1 MLCWGELTSG
11 SGQNPCSQSEEI
23 LTGERVQHVC
33 SREGVT
39 VFVLENGKVYTRA
52 RGQDQK
58 SKPGQFTK
66 FKDQK
71 IHFADSGTSHI
82 LFLSKGGSLF
92 QSKVK
97 SWKTAAQTRTFSI
110 MKPQLLKD
118 LNGRK
123 IIQVACGNNHS
134 LALTKDGQLFT
145 WGQNTYGQLGLGT
158 KDACRHIPELMIS
171 LPGMPV
177 AQITAGGEHSF
188 ALSLSGTVFGWGRN
202 NHGQLGLKDT
212 EDRYIPNHVKLL
224 ELKRIIYSS
233 CGEEHTAVLTKD
245 GLVFTFGA
253 GSFGQLGHNSTEDET
268 KPHLLGYLFGK
279 KVSQIACGSFHTLA
293 FVPSIGKIFSFG
305 RGEKGQLG
313 NRETKDQLLPLPVN
327 ITGMSGK
334 CTTADGHTTEPVIKR
349 IFAGGNQSFAVC
361 NDEVDLVSKM
371 DRSSHITLKRIITVD
386 NFLEKQL
393 CKERRKAI
401 SEAFSCSQTL
411 SGSFLEVRNDG
422 HFKTNGEM
430 SGLDLSAVSRGF
442 ENLAKSCS
450 LLQKV
455 KNAVQHHLIPS
466 LLRSPTCVETL
477 RVYIIIPE
485 LIAVLGESR
494 DSAMLLES
502 LSRAI
507 LSLEEE
513 YFKILECWWRTI
525 PDDFFMRLVTMYQRE
540 SNQFHL
546 LALAEVS
553 RYDTRLHDSLKILQA
568 LFKVNLSRY
577 AKIPDGNFCI
587 PVMENLRY
595 SFMSV
600 TGYAC
605 SELKFQ
611 QYFSALLGI
620 QRQLFAY
627 PCIFDMETKLQ
638 ALNLEFMLLAN
649 SKELIHLQVSRKA
662 ILQSALK
669 GLKSI
674 RSAAYCAVLQVVFE
688 GESCYGKGVTQ
699 EFFTLLSRELYGS
712 RGIFQRSEESGLL
725 WFSNEEPEMDL
736 AFHVMGILCGFAVS
750 NSLICNFNFPLALYK
765 KLLHVPPS
773 LEDLKELS
781 PTEGNSLQE
790 VLDYEHDDIE
800 EMLCLDFTVSEET
813 TEGSRVRQELIP
825 DGINTP
831 VQKHNRKQYV
841 DAYVDYKLNIS
852 VKKHFEAFSQGFR
865 KSALPVVDIFFP
877 EELRNVLQGNTGY
890 EWGQLEQNARYA
902 GYTQTDKTVR
912 NFWKVFEQLPKEK
925 KLQFL
930 AFLSGSERIPVGG
943 FQNFCITILNTK
955 KETPDSSYPR
965 AYTCSRILDLP
976 NYSCIE
982 ILAEKLLHAM
992 EYGEEFNAQ
1001 EL

>member
-1 MLCWGELTSG
+1 MQRFYC
-11 SGQNPCSQSEEI
+11 I
-23 LTGERVQHVC
+23 LWLSIIMQ
-33 SREGVT
+33 
-39 VFVLENGKVYTRA
+39 
-52 RGQDQK
+52 
-58 SKPGQFTK
+58 GQFTK

-134 LALTKDGQLFT
+134 LALTKD
-145 WGQNTYGQLGLGT
+145 
-158 KDACRHIPELMIS
+158 
-171 LPGMPV
+171 
-177 AQITAGGEHSF
+177 
-188 ALSLSGTVFGWGRN
+188 
-202 NHGQLGLKDT
+202 
-212 EDRYIPNHVKLL
+212 RYIPNHVKLL
-224 ELKRIIYSS
+224 ELKRIIYIS

-305 RGEKGQLG
+305 CGEKGQLG

-611 QYFSALLGI
+611 QYFSALLG
-620 QRQLFAY
+620 
-627 PCIFDMETKLQ
+627 
-638 ALNLEFMLLAN
+638 AN

-750 NSLICNFNFPLALYK
+750 NCLICNFNFPLALYK